1 MADVLSEAQQKLM
14 AFVNDPAAARA
25 LGSTLAEIA
34 VELMDA
40 KLEAKHWKKSFET
53 VKDELKVLASVS
65 VKRKGRLVITRKELQ
80 AVEGQELFVD
90 TPEPGV
96 RIYELRERQSKV
108 GEAVGRAIATTPA
121 EASAISSG
129 AIALANPSRRKN

>member
-14 AFVNDPAAARA
+14 AFISDPTAARVFGA
-25 LGSTLAEIA
+25 TLAEIA

-40 KLEAKHWKKSFET
+40 KQEALHWKKSFHT
-53 VKDELKVLASVS
+53 VKDELKVLAAVA
-65 VKRKGRLVITRKELQ
+65 VKRKGRLIITRKELQ

-96 RIYELRERQSKV
+96 RIYELRTTNTSVTQ
-108 GEAVGRAIATTPA
+108 AVSQILTAH
-121 EASAISSG
+121 
-129 AIALANPSRRKN
+129 

>member
-1 MADVLSEAQQKLM
+1 MTDQLSDAQQKLM
-14 AFVNDPAAARA
+14 AFINDPAAARA
-25 LGSTLAEIA
+25 FGSTLAEIA

-40 KLEAKHWKKSFET
+40 KQEAAHWKKSLKT
-53 VKDELKVLASVS
+53 VSDELKVLASVA

-96 RIYELRERQSKV
+96 RIYELRDRGAPGAATIIKSPRAPNDPV
-108 GEAVGRAIATTPA
+108 GSAV
-121 EASAISSG
+121 
-129 AIALANPSRRKN
+129 RKILQPN

>member
-1 MADVLSEAQQKLM
+1 MTDQLSEAQQKLM
-14 AFVNDPAAARA
+14 AFINDPAAARA
-25 LGSTLAEIA
+25 FGSTLAEIA

-40 KLEAKHWKKSFET
+40 KQEAAHWKKSFKT
-53 VKDELKVLASVS
+53 VSDELKVLASVS

-96 RIYELRERQSKV
+96 RIYQLRERSSLVDSAVSKIL
-108 GEAVGRAIATTPA
+108 RP
-121 EASAISSG
+121 
-129 AIALANPSRRKN
+129 N

>member
-1 MADVLSEAQQKLM
+1 MGEELLSQAQEKLM
-14 AFVNDPAAARA
+14 AFINDPAAARA

-40 KLEAKHWKKSFET
+40 KREVAHWKKSFKT
-53 VKDELKVLASVS
+53 VSDELKVLASVS

-80 AVEGQELFVD
+80 AVEGLQLFVD

-96 RIYELRERQSKV
+96 RIYELRERSFPV
-108 GEAVGRAIATTPA
+108 ATAV
-121 EASAISSG
+121 
-129 AIALANPSRRKN
+129 SRILQPH